1 MVDKSI
7 GCPMFLPLNEE
18 DVKVTNVTVEAAII
32 QPDVPL
38 SYLIRKELFF
48 KYFQDFAHSIAAD
61 PALIKTEILGKLRQL
76 N

>member
-32 QPDVPL
+32 QPDVPH